1 MEFAQMT
8 YRIPTTAQAERI
20 HQVFEVALAERPG
33 QAELLREVERVIV
46 QQPDDSGSGF
56 PEPVEVL
63 VQQMV
68 AILPGR
74 GTVAEQKLL
83 KQLRKGRE

>member
-1 MEFAQMT
+1 MT

-33 QAELLREVERVIV
+33 QAEVLREMERVIV
-46 QQPDDSGSGF
+46 QQPDDSGTGF

-68 AILPGR
+68 AGLPGP

-83 KQLRKGRE
+83 KRLRKGRE

>member
-1 MEFAQMT
+1 MT

-20 HQVFEVALAERPG
+20 HEVFEVALAERPG
-33 QAELLREVERVIV
+33 QAELLREMERVIV
-46 QQPDDSGSGF
+46 QQPDDSGPGF

-68 AILPGR
+68 ARLPGL
-74 GTVAEQKLL
+74 GTVDEQKLL